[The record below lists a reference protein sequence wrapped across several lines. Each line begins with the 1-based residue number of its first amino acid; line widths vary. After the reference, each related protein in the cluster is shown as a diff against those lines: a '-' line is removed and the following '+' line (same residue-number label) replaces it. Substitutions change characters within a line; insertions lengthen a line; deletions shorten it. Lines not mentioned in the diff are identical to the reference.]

1 MSELY
6 ISRHAEQ
13 RLRERSGLNKS
24 SVIRIAHRAYNR
36 GISHCETKGDLK
48 KWISELYLHSGTA
61 NNIKIYG
68 DKAFLFHY
76 NELITVLQVPQ
87 RFANNMSNYVKQKKR

>member
-1 MSELY
+1 MKELY

-24 SVIRIAHRAYNR
+24 SVIRIAYRAYNR
-36 GISHCETKGDLK
+36 GISHSNTKGDLK
-48 KWISELYLHSGTA
+48 KWISGLYLHSGTA

-68 DKAFLFHY
+68 DKAFIFHY
-76 NELITVLQVPQ
+76 NELITVLQVPAK
-87 RFANNMSNYVKQKKR
+87 FANNLQNYVVQKDK